1 MSMPGSKSLLSL
13 LLSLSLLACAS
24 PPEEATEL
32 ERSAATSSVY
42 LQGAASVP
50 QTPQAVVRVE
60 LPQPQG
66 AGHLNVV
73 LVGWNDTSQAVPSL
87 SDARGNTYRRAVGPT
102 RSYGCCTQSIY
113 YAAGIA
119 AGANTVTVTFS
130 RAVRFPDVRVLEY
143 AGLET
148 TAPLDVAVGAAGNSA
163 ESVSG
168 SVTTRNANDLLVAG
182 NVVATT
188 TAGPGSGYTQR
199 ILTTPDG
206 DIAQDR
212 TVDATGTYG
221 ARAPL
226 ASSGGWVMQM
236 AAFKIASAPPPPTDA
251 GAGGG
256 SPGSDAGGAPGAGGA
271 QGTGGD
277 AGAGAGGAQGTGGA
291 SGAGGAQGAGGASGA
306 GAGGAQGAG
315 GASGAG
321 GAQGAGGASGLF
333 PVTHAPN
340 GRYLQDR
347 TGAPFPIL
355 GRSLWYIIS
364 LSPQDYQVVLDD
376 TVSRG
381 HNALEMM
388 AMGHYPGANH
398 PPFNGRGDPPFLK
411 QLDGAAWSGSLVY
424 GNAGAE
430 APDFTTPNEAYW
442 AYLDTFLATCESRGV
457 LVFLFPAYIGYNG
470 EDQGWG
476 REIVANGP
484 ARMQAYGAWI
494 ATRYKNRPNLVWMM
508 GGDMG
513 TGSSLFSQAQA
524 DVERALLTG
533 LRSVAGQQSVELS
546 AEWTSESIATDQPE
560 FASAMTLN
568 GAYSWNGNVNTHGR
582 RAYAYPTVSPAY
594 LLEEPYDEEG
604 SDGNGFNP
612 SATQPVRRFQW
623 WGWLSTIGG
632 YLSGNGYVWPFGS
645 AWRSHL
651 DTQGSRDNA
660 RLNTFIRSIA
670 WHQLVPSGLGGMR
683 ALITTGNGATS
694 SPSYVAAAAT
704 PDGALLVAYVPP
716 AHTGSI
722 TVDLAALRG
731 NVQARWLDPTTGTYA
746 AAGTFPNTGPRAF
759 TPPGSNGSGTSD
771 WVLVLTAS

>member
-236 AAFKIASAPPPPTDA
+236 AAFRDRVRAAAADRC
-251 GAGGG
+251 GGG
-256 SPGSDAGGAPGAGGA
+256 RRQPG
-271 QGTGGD
+271 
-277 AGAGAGGAQGTGGA
+277 
-291 SGAGGAQGAGGASGA
+291 
-306 GAGGAQGAG
+306 
-315 GASGAG
+315 
-321 GAQGAGGASGLF
+321 L
-333 PVTHAPN
+333 
-340 GRYLQDR
+340 RCRRR
-347 TGAPFPIL
+347 TGSGRRAGDRRRCRRGRGRRAGNRRRFRRGRRAGSRRRFRRGRGRHAGSRRRFRRGRGRHAGSRRRFGPFPGHARAERPVPPGPHRRAVPDPGPHGL
-355 GRSLWYIIS
+355 VHHLAVAAGLPGRPRRHGVAR
-364 LSPQDYQVVLDD
+364 PQRARVHVINHD
-376 TVSRG
+376 
-381 HNALEMM
+381 
-388 AMGHYPGANH
+388 PGANH
-398 PPFNGRGDPPFLK
+398 PPF
-411 QLDGAAWSGSLVY
+411 DGAAI
-424 GNAGAE
+424 
-430 APDFTTPNEAYW
+430 
-442 AYLDTFLATCESRGV
+442 R
-457 LVFLFPAYIGYNG
+457 
-470 EDQGWG
+470 
-476 REIVANGP
+476 
-484 ARMQAYGAWI
+484 
-494 ATRYKNRPNLVWMM
+494 
-508 GGDMG
+508 
-513 TGSSLFSQAQA
+513 
-524 DVERALLTG
+524 
-533 LRSVAGQQSVELS
+533 RS
-546 AEWTSESIATDQPE
+546 
-560 FASAMTLN
+560 
-568 GAYSWNGNVNTHGR
+568 
-582 RAYAYPTVSPAY
+582 
-594 LLEEPYDEEG
+594 
-604 SDGNGFNP
+604 
-612 SATQPVRRFQW
+612 
-623 WGWLSTIGG
+623 
-632 YLSGNGYVWPFGS
+632 
-645 AWRSHL
+645 
-651 DTQGSRDNA
+651 
-660 RLNTFIRSIA
+660 
-670 WHQLVPSGLGGMR
+670 
-683 ALITTGNGATS
+683 
-694 SPSYVAAAAT
+694 
-704 PDGALLVAYVPP
+704 
-716 AHTGSI
+716 
-722 TVDLAALRG
+722 
-731 NVQARWLDPTTGTYA
+731 
-746 AAGTFPNTGPRAF
+746 
-759 TPPGSNGSGTSD
+759 
-771 WVLVLTAS
+771 